1 MKPLITGGAGFIGS
15 ALVRMA
21 SEGGHTVIN
30 VDKLTYASNLE
41 NLNTI
46 SDTTPTKQG
55 KSSPCAH
62 VPIRPYEDFVADHPH
77 YTVVFTWNH
86 IQEIM
91 EKEQAY
97 KAVGGKWINFVPK
110 VDIQE

>member
-46 SDTTPTKQG
+46 SD
-55 KSSPCAH
+55 SPN
-62 VPIRPYEDFVADHPH
+62 YF
-77 YTVVFTWNH
+77 F
-86 IQEIM
+86 
-91 EKEQAY
+91 EQA
-97 KAVGGKWINFVPK
+97 GVPGAK
-110 VDIQE
+110 HSTNRAALCIFRQ